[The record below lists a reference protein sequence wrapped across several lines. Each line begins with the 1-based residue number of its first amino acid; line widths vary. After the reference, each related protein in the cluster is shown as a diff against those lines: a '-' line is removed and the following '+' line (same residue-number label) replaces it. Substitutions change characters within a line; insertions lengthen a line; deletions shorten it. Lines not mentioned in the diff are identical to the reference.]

1 METRQVRRR
10 IQKHTVYILL
20 MVACSV
26 LQGTPGLMKWQTVHS
41 MPVIAA
47 IAAISMAEGGFS
59 GGLYGLLGGILID
72 VWAFHIFGVASVLF
86 LIFGCAGGIS
96 TLLVIHANR
105 KTAFLMTGLFAFLY
119 GSLSHYVIYG
129 LWGYEGA
136 GALFWQSVLPSSLL
150 TAPWGIVL
158 FMLIERIRRRFEE

>member
-1 METRQVRRR
+1 
-10 IQKHTVYILL
+10 
-20 MVACSV
+20 
-26 LQGTPGLMKWQTVHS
+26 
-41 MPVIAA
+41 
-47 IAAISMAEGGFS
+47 MAEGGFS